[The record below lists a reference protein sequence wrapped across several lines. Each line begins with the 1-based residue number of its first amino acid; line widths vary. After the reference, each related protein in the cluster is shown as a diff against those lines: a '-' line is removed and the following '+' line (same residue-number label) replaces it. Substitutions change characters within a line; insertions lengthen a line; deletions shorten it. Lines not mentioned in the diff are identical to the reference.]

1 MGGIDTKS
9 LLIGL
14 AVGYLILP
22 KIIVACRPR
31 HPRLPDL

>member
-22 KIIVACRPR
+22 KIIVAVSSKASKAS
-31 HPRLPDL
+31 